1 MSLHLRWAA
10 AIGLCLIAALI
21 VVLVLLVLGQSD
33 RSPRTPT
40 SAPAPQQS
48 DQPQGLT
55 DDVAPQPVSLPRDD
69 ADDHTDG
76 HDAVRSA
83 DSDTTEPI
91 EQDTGSAETTYA
103 EQQPE
108 ADENSSAADITTP
121 AAQPRVTSEDADA
134 PLAGLTV
141 TAGTTTQTLR
151 PAFSRAV
158 QSYTIPVANAVT
170 RITIEAKPD
179 SGATVAY
186 RNPDGTELTDA
197 DMNTAGQQVEL
208 TAVGARPINV
218 VVTRGTESQAYAV
231 LLVRQATADA
241 AAPCAAAGRSGGDG
255 PAPTPVAIGAVPIV
269 VESTTDQYFVLYVR
283 SQTDPIVEAPVSVT
297 LGRERTTTLAEHVAS
312 LPKERYR
319 LEKYFIADPA
329 DIDGDCIDD
338 ITELADPIR
347 MNPIN
352 PAPGIE
358 LSDGTMAV
366 PDRPTFEALSY
377 QKEGSPQGL
386 EYVKFVL
393 LGMNTDRPRA
403 YFLNGDTH
411 RYHKTFRDALGLAD
425 SGLGMVSGT
434 IVYHPNMIA
443 RDGNPA
449 DYHYEFWPL
458 TTYPFNT
465 VARSHTVLAANM
477 PLLDDNLVYY
487 MPPVAIPASR
497 REFALYEDSR
507 ISLVFDEDIAPES
520 GFISLNPAAGYG
532 FLRVMEPGERP
543 DLRDVVIYAAL
554 PNELSRVAGIITTVP
569 QTPLSHVNL
578 RAVQDGVPNA
588 YIRGALDVDE
598 IADLIGTYVRYTV
611 GASGYSIRA
620 ATRAEVDQHFA
631 AARPA
636 NAQTPQ
642 RNLAV
647 TSITPLR
654 RIAFEDWTAF
664 GVKAANVAV
673 LGTFG
678 FSPGTIP
685 NGFAV
690 PFYFYDEFMK
700 FNGFYSAIE
709 TLLADPDFRADLG
722 TQAAELRTL
731 REAIRVAPTPGW
743 MTAALTTLQESFPE
757 GTSIRCR
764 SSTNNED
771 LPGFSGAG
779 LYDSRTQ
786 HPDEGHI
793 SKCIKQVYASLW
805 NFRAFTERDFHR
817 VDHLATA
824 MGVLAH
830 PNYSDELANGVAV
843 SFDPVYGSDATYYVN
858 TQVGEDLV
866 TNPDALSMPEEV
878 LLKQAGGYTVVAAS
892 NQMPPGQPVMNV
904 DQLGQLRAHLA
915 VIHERFAALYNA
927 GPDEQFAIE
936 IEFKITSDNRLAI
949 KQARPWIFS
958 AAASAPER

>member
-1 MSLHLRWAA
+1 MFRAF
-10 AIGLCLIAALI
+10 
-21 VVLVLLVLGQSD
+21 
-33 RSPRTPT
+33 
-40 SAPAPQQS
+40 
-48 DQPQGLT
+48 LT
-55 DDVAPQPVSLPRDD
+55 DDVAHQPVSLPPQDD
-69 ADDHTDG
+69 ADDPTAG
-76 HDAVRSA
+76 HEAVRSA

-91 EQDTGSAETTYA
+91 GQDTGSAETTYA

-108 ADENSSAADITTP
+108 ADENSSAADATTP
-121 AAQPRVTSEDADA
+121 AAQARATSEDADADA

-141 TAGTTTQTLR
+141 IAGTTTQTLG

-158 QSYTIPVANAVT
+158 GSYTIPVANAVT
-170 RITIEAKPD
+170 RITIEATPD

-186 RNPDGTELTDA
+186 QNLDGTALTDA
-197 DMNTAGQQVEL
+197 DVNTAGQQLEL
-208 TAVGARPINV
+208 SAVGAGRISV
-218 VVTRGTESQAYAV
+218 VATRGTEMQAYTV

-241 AAPCAAAGRSGGDG
+241 AAPCSAADRSGGDG
-255 PAPTPVAIGAVPIV
+255 PAPTPVAIGAAPIV
-269 VESTTDQYFVLYVR
+269 VESTTGQYFVLYVR

-297 LGRERTTTLAEHVAS
+297 LGRDGATTLSENVAA
-312 LPKERYR
+312 LPIERYR
-319 LEKYFIADPA
+319 VEQFLVADPA

-352 PAPGIE
+352 PAPGLE
-358 LSDGTMAV
+358 LSDGAMAV

-377 QKEGSPQGL
+377 QKEGSPQGV

-411 RYHKTFRDALGLAD
+411 RYHKSFRDALGLAE

-443 RDGNPA
+443 RDSSAA

-458 TTYPFNT
+458 TTYPFST
-465 VARSHTVLAANM
+465 VALSHTVLAANM

-497 REFALYEDSR
+497 SDFALYEDSR
-507 ISLVFDEDIAPES
+507 ISLVFEEDIAPES

-543 DLRDVVIYAAL
+543 HARDVVIYAAL
-554 PNELSRVAGIITTVP
+554 PNELSRVAGIITTMP
-569 QTPLSHVNL
+569 QTPLSHVIL

-598 IADLIGTYVRYTV
+598 IADLIGSYVCYTV

-631 AARPA
+631 AARPTQ
-636 NAQTPQ
+636 AQTPQ
-642 RNLAV
+642 RNLSV

-673 LGTFG
+673 LGTLG

-709 TLLADPDFRADLG
+709 TLLADPDFRADLA
-722 TQAAELRTL
+722 TQAAELKTL
-731 REAIRVAPTPGW
+731 REAIRVAPMPGW
-743 MTAALTTLQESFPE
+743 ITTALTTLQESFPA

-805 NFRAFTERDFHR
+805 NFRAFTERYFHR
-817 VDHLATA
+817 IDYLATA
-824 MGVLAH
+824 MGVLLH
-830 PNYSDELANGVAV
+830 PNYSDEQANGVAV
-843 SFDPVYGSDATYYVN
+843 SFDPVYGSDATYCVN

-866 TNPDALSMPEEV
+866 TNPDALAMPEEI

-915 VIHERFAALYNA
+915 VIHERFAAPYNV
-927 GPDEQFAIE
+927 GPDEQFEIE

-949 KQARPWIFS
+949 KQARPWIFN
-958 AAASAPER
+958 AAASARER

>member
-1 MSLHLRWAA
+1 MHLRWAA
-10 AIGLCLIAALI
+10 AIGLCVLAALI

-55 DDVAPQPVSLPRDD
+55 DDVAQQPVSLPPDD
-69 ADDHTDG
+69 DDDDHTAS
-76 HDAVRSA
+76 HEAVRSA

-91 EQDTGSAETTYA
+91 EQDTGSAETTNA
-103 EQQPE
+103 EQQPQT
-108 ADENSSAADITTP
+108 DENSSAADVTTP
-121 AAQPRVTSEDADA
+121 EAQRRVTSEDADA

-297 LGRERTTTLAEHVAS
+297 LGRAGATTLSENVAA
-312 LPKERYR
+312 LPIERYR
-319 LEKYFIADPA
+319 VEQFLIAEPA

-358 LSDGTMAV
+358 LSDGAMAV

-411 RYHKTFRDALGLAD
+411 RYHQTFRDALGLAD

-443 RDGNPA
+443 RDGSPA

-477 PLLDDNLVYY
+477 PLLDGNLVNY

-507 ISLVFDEDIAPES
+507 ISLVFEEDIAPES

-532 FLRVMEPGERP
+532 FLRVMDPGERP
-543 DLRDVVIYAAL
+543 DPRDVVIYAAL
-554 PNELSRVAGIITTVP
+554 PNELSRVGGIITTVP

-636 NAQTPQ
+636 EAQTPQ

-824 MGVLAH
+824 MGVLA
-830 PNYSDELANGVAV
+830 SSQLFRRTG
-843 SFDPVYGSDATYYVN
+843 
-858 TQVGEDLV
+858 QR
-866 TNPDALSMPEEV
+866 
-878 LLKQAGGYTVVAAS
+878 GG
-892 NQMPPGQPVMNV
+892 
-904 DQLGQLRAHLA
+904 GQL
-915 VIHERFAALYNA
+915 
-927 GPDEQFAIE
+927 
-936 IEFKITSDNRLAI
+936 
-949 KQARPWIFS
+949 
-958 AAASAPER
+958 

>member
-10 AIGLCLIAALI
+10 AVGLCLIAALI
-21 VVLVLLVLGQSD
+21 VVLILLVLGQSD
-33 RSPRTPT
+33 RSPRTQT
-40 SAPAPQQS
+40 SAPAPEQS

-55 DDVAPQPVSLPRDD
+55 DDVARDSGSQPGDD
-69 ADDHTDG
+69 DDRNDG
-76 HDAVRSA
+76 YEAVRSA

-91 EQDTGSAETTYA
+91 GQDTGSADTTYA

-108 ADENSSAADITTP
+108 TDENSSAAGVTAP
-121 AAQPRVTSEDADA
+121 AAQARVASEDADA

-141 TAGTTTQTLR
+141 TAGTTTQTLW

-158 QSYTIPVANAVT
+158 QSYTIPVENAVT
-170 RITIEAKPD
+170 RITIEATPD

-186 RNPDGTELTDA
+186 QNLDGTALTDA
-197 DMNTAGQQVEL
+197 DMNTAGQQVGL
-208 TAVGARPINV
+208 PAVGARRINV
-218 VVTRGTESQAYAV
+218 VVTRGIEAQAYTV
-231 LLVRQATADA
+231 LLVRQPTADA
-241 AAPCAAAGRSGGDG
+241 AAPCSAAGPSGGDR
-255 PAPTPVAIGAVPIV
+255 PAPTPVAIGALPIV

-297 LGRERTTTLAEHVAS
+297 LGRDGATTLAENVAA
-312 LPKERYR
+312 LPIERYR
-319 LEKYFIADPA
+319 VEQFLIADPA

-358 LSDGTMAV
+358 LSDGAMAV

-377 QKEGSPQGL
+377 QKEQSPQGS

-411 RYHKTFRDALGLAD
+411 RYHQTFRDALGLAE

-443 RDGNPA
+443 RDGSAA

-458 TTYPFNT
+458 TTYAFNT

-497 REFALYEDSR
+497 REFARYEDSR

-543 DLRDVVIYAAL
+543 DPRDVVIYAAL

-588 YIRGALDVDE
+588 YIRGALTVDE
-598 IADLIGTYVRYTV
+598 IVDLIGAYVRYSV

-636 NAQTPQ
+636 EAQTTQ
-642 RNLAV
+642 RNLSV
-647 TSITPLR
+647 TSITALR

-678 FSPGTIP
+678 FLPGTIP
-685 NGFAV
+685 DGFAV

-722 TQAAELRTL
+722 TQAAELKTL
-731 REAIRVAPTPGW
+731 REAIRVAPMPGW
-743 MTAALTTLQESFPE
+743 ITAALTTLQESFPE

-771 LPGFSGAG
+771 LPRFSGAG

-817 VDHLATA
+817 IDHLATA
-824 MGVLAH
+824 MGVLLH
-830 PNYSDELANGVAV
+830 PNYSDERANGVAV

-878 LLKQAGGYTVVAAS
+878 LLKQAGGHTVVAAS

-904 DQLGQLRAHLA
+904 DHLGQLRAHLA
-915 VIHERFAALYNA
+915 VIHERFAALYNV

>member
-1 MSLHLRWAA
+1 MHWRWAA
-10 AIGLCLIAALI
+10 AVGLCVLAALI

-48 DQPQGLT
+48 EQPQGLT
-55 DDVAPQPVSLPRDD
+55 GDVAHQPVSLPRDD
-69 ADDHTDG
+69 ADDHTAG
-76 HDAVRSA
+76 HEAVRSA
-83 DSDTTEPI
+83 DRDTTEPI

-103 EQQPE
+103 EQQPQT
-108 ADENSSAADITTP
+108 DENSSAADVTTP
-121 AAQPRVTSEDADA
+121 EAQRRVTSDDADA

-158 QSYTIPVANAVT
+158 ESYTIPVANAVT
-170 RITIEAKPD
+170 RVTIEATPD

-208 TAVGARPINV
+208 SAVGARRINV
-218 VVTRGTESQAYAV
+218 VVTRGTESQAYTV

-297 LGRERTTTLAEHVAS
+297 LGREGATTLSENVAA
-312 LPKERYR
+312 LPIERYR
-319 LEKYFIADPA
+319 VEQFLIAEPA

-358 LSDGTMAV
+358 LSDGAMAV

-377 QKEGSPQGL
+377 QKEASPQGL

-411 RYHKTFRDALGLAD
+411 RYHQTFRDALGLAE

-443 RDGNPA
+443 RDGSPA

-477 PLLDDNLVYY
+477 PLLDGNLVYY

-497 REFALYEDSR
+497 REFARYEDSR

-543 DLRDVVIYAAL
+543 DPRDVVIYAAL

-598 IADLIGTYVRYTV
+598 IADLVGAYVRYSV

-636 NAQTPQ
+636 ERADPAAQPRGHLDHPAQTDRLRGLDRVRRQSGKRGRAGDVRFFARDHPQ
-642 RNLAV
+642 RV
-647 TSITPLR
+647 R
-654 RIAFEDWTAF
+654 RT
-664 GVKAANVAV
+664 V
-673 LGTFG
+673 LF
-678 FSPGTIP
+678 
-685 NGFAV
+685 
-690 PFYFYDEFMK
+690 
-700 FNGFYSAIE
+700 
-709 TLLADPDFRADLG
+709 L
-722 TQAAELRTL
+722 
-731 REAIRVAPTPGW
+731 
-743 MTAALTTLQESFPE
+743 
-757 GTSIRCR
+757 
-764 SSTNNED
+764 
-771 LPGFSGAG
+771 
-779 LYDSRTQ
+779 
-786 HPDEGHI
+786 
-793 SKCIKQVYASLW
+793 
-805 NFRAFTERDFHR
+805 
-817 VDHLATA
+817 
-824 MGVLAH
+824 
-830 PNYSDELANGVAV
+830 
-843 SFDPVYGSDATYYVN
+843 
-858 TQVGEDLV
+858 
-866 TNPDALSMPEEV
+866 
-878 LLKQAGGYTVVAAS
+878 
-892 NQMPPGQPVMNV
+892 
-904 DQLGQLRAHLA
+904 
-915 VIHERFAALYNA
+915 
-927 GPDEQFAIE
+927 
-936 IEFKITSDNRLAI
+936 
-949 KQARPWIFS
+949 
-958 AAASAPER
+958 

>member
-10 AIGLCLIAALI
+10 AVGLCLIAALI
-21 VVLVLLVLGQSD
+21 VVLSLLVLGRSD
-33 RSPRTPT
+33 PSPRVRT
-40 SAPAPQQS
+40 SAPAAEQS

-55 DDVAPQPVSLPRDD
+55 EDVAPQPVSLPRND
-69 ADDHTDG
+69 ADDPTAG
-76 HDAVRSA
+76 HEAVRSA

-91 EQDTGSAETTYA
+91 GQDTGSAETTYA

-108 ADENSSAADITTP
+108 ADENSSAADATTP
-121 AAQPRVTSEDADA
+121 AAQARATSEDADADA

-141 TAGTTTQTLR
+141 IAGTTTQTLW

-158 QSYTIPVANAVT
+158 GSYTIPVANAMT
-170 RITIEAKPD
+170 RITIEATPD
-179 SGATVAY
+179 SDATVAY
-186 RNPDGTELTDA
+186 QNPDGTALTDA
-197 DMNTAGQQVEL
+197 DVNTAGQQLEL
-208 TAVGARPINV
+208 SAVGARRISV
-218 VVTRGTESQAYAV
+218 VVTRGTEMQAYTV
-231 LLVRQATADA
+231 RLVRQATADA
-241 AAPCAAAGRSGGDG
+241 AAPCAAAGRPGGAG
-255 PAPTPVAIGAVPIV
+255 PAPTPVAIDAVPIV
-269 VESTTDQYFVLYVR
+269 VESTTGQYFALYVH

-297 LGRERTTTLAEHVAS
+297 LGRDGATTLSENVTAM
-312 LPKERYR
+312 PIERYR
-319 LEKYFIADPA
+319 VEQFLVADPA

-352 PAPGIE
+352 PAPGLE
-358 LSDGTMAV
+358 LSDGAMAV

-377 QKEGSPQGL
+377 QKEGSPQGV

-411 RYHKTFRDALGLAD
+411 RYHKTFRDALGLAE

-443 RDGNPA
+443 CDGSPA

-458 TTYPFNT
+458 TTYPFDT
-465 VARSHTVLAANM
+465 VALSHTVLAANM

-507 ISLVFDEDIAPES
+507 ISLVFDDDIAPES

-543 DLRDVVIYAAL
+543 HARDVVIYAAL
-554 PNELSRVAGIITTVP
+554 PNELSRVAGIITTMP
-569 QTPLSHVNL
+569 QTPLSHVIL

-588 YIRGALDVDE
+588 YIRGALNVDE
-598 IADLIGTYVRYTV
+598 IADLIGSYVCYTV

-620 ATRAEVDQHFA
+620 ATRAEVDQRFA
-631 AARPA
+631 AARPTQ
-636 NAQTPQ
+636 AQTPQ
-642 RNLAV
+642 RNLSV

-664 GVKAANVAV
+664 GVKAANVAA

-678 FSPGTIP
+678 LLPGTIP
-685 NGFAV
+685 DGFAI

-722 TQAAELRTL
+722 TQAAELKTL

-743 MTAALTTLQESFPE
+743 MTTALTTLQESFPV

-805 NFRAFTERDFHR
+805 SFRAFTERDFHR
-817 VDHLATA
+817 VDHPATA
-824 MGVLAH
+824 MGVLLH

-878 LLKQAGGYTVVAAS
+878 LLKQAGGYTAS
-892 NQMPPGQPVMNV
+892 PPPTKCPLVS
-904 DQLGQLRAHLA
+904 
-915 VIHERFAALYNA
+915 
-927 GPDEQFAIE
+927 P
-936 IEFKITSDNRLAI
+936 
-949 KQARPWIFS
+949 
-958 AAASAPER
+958 

>member
-10 AIGLCLIAALI
+10 AIGLCLIAVLI
-21 VVLVLLVLGQSD
+21 AVIVLLVPGQSD
-33 RSPRTPT
+33 PSPRTQT
-40 SAPAPQQS
+40 SAPAAEQS
-48 DQPQGLT
+48 DQPQAPTG
-55 DDVAPQPVSLPRDD
+55 DVADHSVSLPEDD
-69 ADDHTDG
+69 DDDPIDG
-76 HDAVRSA
+76 HEAAGSA

-91 EQDTGSAETTYA
+91 GQDTGSAETTYA
-103 EQQPE
+103 EPQPE
-108 ADENSSAADITTP
+108 TDEHSGTADATTP
-121 AAQPRVTSEDADA
+121 EPQARVTSEDADA

-141 TAGTTTQTLR
+141 TAETTTQTLW
-151 PAFSRAV
+151 PTFSRAV
-158 QSYTIPVANAVT
+158 GSYTIPVANAVT
-170 RITIEAKPD
+170 RITIEATPD

-186 RNPDGTELTDA
+186 RHPDGTALTDA

-208 TAVGARPINV
+208 SAVGARRINV
-218 VVTRGTESQAYAV
+218 VVTRGTETQAYTV

-241 AAPCAAAGRSGGDG
+241 AAPCSAAGRSGGDG

-269 VESTTDQYFVLYVR
+269 IESTTDQYFVLYVR

-297 LGRERTTTLAEHVAS
+297 LGRAGATTLSENVAA
-312 LPKERYR
+312 LPIERYR
-319 LEKYFIADPA
+319 VEQFMIADPA

-358 LSDGTMAV
+358 LSDGAMAV

-377 QKEGSPQGL
+377 QKDGSPQGL

-411 RYHKTFRDALGLAD
+411 RYHNTFRDALGLAE

-458 TTYPFNT
+458 TTYAFDT

-497 REFALYEDSR
+497 REFARYEDSR

-543 DLRDVVIYAAL
+543 DPRDVVIYAAL

-588 YIRGALDVDE
+588 YIRGALNVDE
-598 IADLIGTYVRYTV
+598 IADLIGSYVRYTV

-620 ATRAEVDQHFA
+620 ATRAEVDRHFA
-631 AARPA
+631 ASRPA

-642 RNLAV
+642 RNLSV
-647 TSITPLR
+647 TSIIPLR

-722 TQAAELRTL
+722 TQAAELKTL
-731 REAIRVAPTPGW
+731 REAIRVAPMPGW
-743 MTAALTTLQESFPE
+743 ITAALTTLQESFPE

-771 LPGFSGAG
+771 LPRFSGAG

-817 VDHLATA
+817 IDHLATA
-824 MGVLAH
+824 MGVLLH
-830 PNYSDELANGVAV
+830 PNYSDERANGVAV

-866 TNPDALSMPEEV
+866 TNPDALSMPEEI
-878 LLKQAGGYTVVAAS
+878 LLKHAGGYTVVAAS

-915 VIHERFAALYNA
+915 VIHERFAALYNV

-958 AAASAPER
+958 APASAGER